1 MRRFASGRATLEMR
15 LAEPVELLREL
26 EERAPFEFQVRDRRF
41 DRLVLDVDPTR
52 SAPSGVRSLVQRRL
66 DRRPAGASAG
76 YDRRMGRGR
85 GFGVLVVAAA
95 LAAGVVGVGAGGGP
109 GVAWTQYL
117 PALPSPSQT
126 HPNRVAH
133 CKRAKL
139 KCVRVQ
145 IERMRALQERL
156 GCDHKAVFATTYLV
170 LTEALRDALLADPH
184 MLRWP
189 KWFFRE
195 DALFANIYF
204 RTRAAVGAGEGGAAG
219 VADRVRDGRR
229 RRGARG
235 AGHAAGDQRARPERH
250 AVRVAQ
256 LGLRDRKGEAR
267 KPDHDLTNDVLA
279 AAYEDVVSEV
289 RDRYDPSLG
298 LTNPPG
304 VPADDVAGLEM
315 VRQWREQ
322 VWRNAERLVNAKDD
336 AERAEVAADIQ
347 SYAAEWA
354 RGIAATPSPGYRAQR
369 DAYCAQQLAG

>member
-1 MRRFASGRATLEMR
+1 MGWGRGIVVLAVVATLV
-15 LAEPVELLREL
+15 AGAAAWAGP
-26 EERAPFEFQVRDRRF
+26 
-41 DRLVLDVDPTR
+41 
-52 SAPSGVRSLVQRRL
+52 APSVS
-66 DRRPAGASAG
+66 
-76 YDRRMGRGR
+76 
-85 GFGVLVVAAA
+85 
-95 LAAGVVGVGAGGGP
+95 
-109 GVAWTQYL
+109 WTQFL

-126 HPNRVAH
+126 EPNRVAH

-170 LTEALRDALLADPH
+170 LTEALRDAMLADPG

-195 DALFANIYF
+195 DALFANTYF
-204 RTRAAVGAGEGGAAG
+204 RTVRRWEQGREVPPAWRIAFETADDGEVLGAQDMLLGINAH
-219 VADRVRDGRR
+219 VQNDMPFV
-229 RRGARG
+229 
-235 AGHAAGDQRARPERH
+235 
-250 AVRVAQ
+250 VAQ

-304 VPADDVAGLEM
+304 VPADDAAGLEM

-336 AERAEVAADIQ
+336 AERAEVAADIK

-354 RGIAATPSPGYRAQR
+354 RGIAAAPASGYRAQR
-369 DAYCAQQLAG
+369 DAYCEAQLAG